1 MIVERL
7 SKELKRKIELIYNMP
22 LIILVDKYGKV
33 KEQKIKKDDDSDLYK
48 KAGFKK
54 MDGFSRRHVWEVNTS
69 RIAIYGKQDGSA
81 GRENKFEFPPPVDN
95 VLFFGTVVV
104 VKLNESDRI
113 IDLGKSEWKQVYET
127 LYGGFE
133 DLNDD
138 EDDEEEEE
146 EAENI
151 DPSKLTKQGYLKD
164 DFVVDDEELEYESE
178 LSEGE
183 YFDE

>member
-7 SKELKRKIELIYNMP
+7 SKELKRKIEIIYNMP
-22 LIILVDKYGKV
+22 FIILIDKYGKV
-33 KEQKIKKDDDSDLYK
+33 KEQKIKKDDDTELYK

-54 MDGFSRRHVWEVNTS
+54 IDGFSRRHVWETTTS
-69 RIAIYGKQDGSA
+69 RIAIYGKQEGSA

-95 VLFFGTVVV
+95 VLFFGTVAV
-104 VKLNESDRI
+104 VKLSDSDRI

-133 DLNDD
+133 DLEDEDDED
-138 EDDEEEEE
+138 EDDEEEEV
-146 EAENI
+146 NM

-178 LSEGE
+178 LSEEE
-183 YFDE
+183 YFE